1 MYVFEL
7 RRRWRQYL
15 RYRKPLPSKQLY
27 NQFIRK
33 KVIMTFGIFFPTW
46 CFVGY
51 MIFNNLLHDFNKD
64 GSTIMI
70 TVEELHK
77 RNRDAR
83 EKYYKERSE
92 QRKNKE
98 LPVYNDPYDT

>member
-33 KVIMTFGIFFPTW
+33 KVIMTFGIFFSYLVFRW
-46 CFVGY
+46 
-51 MIFNNLLHDFNKD
+51 LHDFQQ
-64 GSTIMI
+64 
-70 TVEELHK
+70 LAP
-77 RNRDAR
+77 RF
-83 EKYYKERSE
+83 
-92 QRKNKE
+92 
-98 LPVYNDPYDT
+98 